1 LTAPKS
7 LRRIVTGHDE
17 SGASIVLSDGPPPQH
32 HQMQGPAIGASF
44 FEIWNTASAVP
55 TLTAAEA
62 REPNEREFTLMPIT
76 GHLLRIIEIYPP
88 QLGGKRT
95 VMHRT
100 QTLDYVVV
108 IDGEVVLLVDDTEVV
123 LNKGDV
129 VVQRGTDHAWE
140 NRADRVARMAC
151 FHIAAEF
158 SEELLA
164 KLPKPLVLM
173 R

>member
-1 LTAPKS
+1 
-7 LRRIVTGHDE
+7 
-17 SGASIVLSDGPPPQH
+17 
-32 HQMQGPAIGASF
+32 
-44 FEIWNTASAVP
+44 
-55 TLTAAEA
+55 
-62 REPNEREFTLMPIT
+62 
-76 GHLLRIIEIYPP
+76 LRIIEIYPP

-95 VMHRT
+95 VIHRT

-140 NRADRVARMAC
+140 NRADRVARMAF

-158 SEELLA
+158 SKELMA
-164 KLPKPLVLM
+164 KLPKALVLM